1 MADQEPFGDT
11 PRSIRHE
18 QKEQTRGRILDS
30 ALALIRQGG
39 DDAVTIRAVAAR
51 ARVTE
56 RTVFR
61 YFENREAL
69 LRSIWCRM
77 DELLGSLPMP
87 QTADALIDQPRTL
100 LSFAPT

>member
-1 MADQEPFGDT
+1 MADQELFGDA

-18 QKEQTRGRILDS
+18 QKQQTRGRILDR
-30 ALALIRQGG
+30 ALSLIRQGG
-39 DDAVTIRAVAAR
+39 DDAVTIRVVAAR
-51 ARVTE
+51 AGVTE